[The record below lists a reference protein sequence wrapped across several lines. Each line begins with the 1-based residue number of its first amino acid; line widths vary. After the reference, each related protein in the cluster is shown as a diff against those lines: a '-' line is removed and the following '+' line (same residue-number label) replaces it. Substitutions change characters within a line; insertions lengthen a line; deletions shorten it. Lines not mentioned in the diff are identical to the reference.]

1 MSTVADPFA
10 FLSPAAAEGAVLRT
24 PMERNHA
31 AAGAEFEDRDGWRV
45 ADYPSNG
52 EAPAWAADISH
63 HGKIDVRGPH
73 AEIDRLSAGLELGKA
88 SHVDGVWTLRL
99 SPSHAVVLCPFSRVE
114 QLRTRIAS
122 ESEAICATDM
132 TCGWAGVMLG
142 GERVRDVFMRSSS
155 LDVRPH
161 RFPAGA
167 CMAGSVMRCGS
178 IILNDD
184 GRVLGALRLGVRG
197 VHVGVAARCGGDARH
212 HPGVGHGR
220 PAQRGAGMIGLLKKH
235 RYFRD
240 HDLKSSYD
248 VVIIGAGAHG
258 LATAYY
264 LAKRHGIK
272 KIAVLDRSYM
282 GAGAS
287 GRNTTIIRSN
297 YLTPEGARFYEA
309 SVKLY
314 ESLSQ
319 ELNFN
324 MLFSQHGHLTLA
336 HSDRS
341 VNTMMER
348 AEVNRLVG
356 VDSRVVYPD
365 EIKDLCPQ
373 LDISDH
379 PTFPILA
386 ALYHP
391 PGGVI
396 RHDAVVWGYG
406 KEADKMGV
414 EIHQYTD
421 VTGINVEN
429 GKVTGVETN
438 RGTINCDTVISCVAG
453 WSTLVCDLVG
463 VPLPLTT
470 HILQACVTEPVK
482 PLLDKIIVSG
492 TLHIYISQSDRG
504 EFVMGSEIEPY
515 SGYSNTSTFRFI
527 EDLAM
532 HMIELLP
539 MLGHAKILRQ
549 WTGYCD
555 VSPDYSPIMGLTEVE
570 GFIIDA
576 GWGTY
581 GFKASPIVGFTIADL
596 IGTGKIPDLIQPFRW
611 ARFYENDLV
620 SERGAAAVSH

>member
-1 MSTVADPFA
+1 
-10 FLSPAAAEGAVLRT
+10 
-24 PMERNHA
+24 
-31 AAGAEFEDRDGWRV
+31 
-45 ADYPSNG
+45 
-52 EAPAWAADISH
+52 
-63 HGKIDVRGPH
+63 
-73 AEIDRLSAGLELGKA
+73 
-88 SHVDGVWTLRL
+88 
-99 SPSHAVVLCPFSRVE
+99 
-114 QLRTRIAS
+114 
-122 ESEAICATDM
+122 
-132 TCGWAGVMLG
+132 
-142 GERVRDVFMRSSS
+142 
-155 LDVRPH
+155 
-161 RFPAGA
+161 
-167 CMAGSVMRCGS
+167 
-178 IILNDD
+178 
-184 GRVLGALRLGVRG
+184 
-197 VHVGVAARCGGDARH
+197 
-212 HPGVGHGR
+212 
-220 PAQRGAGMIGLLKKH
+220 MIGLLRKH
-235 RYFRD
+235 KFFRD

-248 VVIIGAGAHG
+248 AVIIGGGAHG
-258 LATAYY
+258 MATAYY
-264 LAKRHGIK
+264 LAKRHNLK
-272 KIAVLDRSYM
+272 KVAVLERSYI

-297 YLTPEGARFYEA
+297 YLTPEGAKFYSE

-314 ESLSQ
+314 ETLSQ
-319 ELNFN
+319 DLNFN

-373 LDISDH
+373 LDVTDH

-396 RHDAVVWGYG
+396 RHDAVVWGYA
-406 KEADKMGV
+406 KEADKLGV
-414 EIHQYTD
+414 EIHPYTD
-421 VTGINVEN
+421 VTGINVSN
-429 GKVTGVETN
+429 GKVTGVETS
-438 RGTINCDTVISCVAG
+438 RGTINTGTVISCVAG
-453 WSTLVCDLVG
+453 WSTLVCDMVG

-482 PLLDKIIVSG
+482 PLLHKIIVSG

-539 MLGHAKILRQ
+539 MLGEARILRQ

-570 GFIIDA
+570 GFIVDA

-581 GFKASPIVGFTIADL
+581 GFKASPIVGKTIADL
-596 IGTGKIPDLIQPFRW
+596 VGTGKVPELIEPFRW
-611 ARFYENDLV
+611 SRFYENELV

>member
-1 MSTVADPFA
+1 
-10 FLSPAAAEGAVLRT
+10 
-24 PMERNHA
+24 
-31 AAGAEFEDRDGWRV
+31 
-45 ADYPSNG
+45 
-52 EAPAWAADISH
+52 
-63 HGKIDVRGPH
+63 
-73 AEIDRLSAGLELGKA
+73 
-88 SHVDGVWTLRL
+88 
-99 SPSHAVVLCPFSRVE
+99 
-114 QLRTRIAS
+114 
-122 ESEAICATDM
+122 
-132 TCGWAGVMLG
+132 
-142 GERVRDVFMRSSS
+142 
-155 LDVRPH
+155 
-161 RFPAGA
+161 
-167 CMAGSVMRCGS
+167 
-178 IILNDD
+178 
-184 GRVLGALRLGVRG
+184 
-197 VHVGVAARCGGDARH
+197 
-212 HPGVGHGR
+212 
-220 PAQRGAGMIGLLKKH
+220 MIGLLKKH

-248 VVIIGAGAHG
+248 VVVIGAGAHG

-365 EIKDLCPQ
+365 EIKDLCPH

-406 KEADKMGV
+406 
-414 EIHQYTD
+414 QYTD

-596 IGTGKIPDLIQPFRW
+596 IGTGKIPELIQPFRW

>member
-1 MSTVADPFA
+1 
-10 FLSPAAAEGAVLRT
+10 
-24 PMERNHA
+24 
-31 AAGAEFEDRDGWRV
+31 
-45 ADYPSNG
+45 
-52 EAPAWAADISH
+52 
-63 HGKIDVRGPH
+63 
-73 AEIDRLSAGLELGKA
+73 
-88 SHVDGVWTLRL
+88 
-99 SPSHAVVLCPFSRVE
+99 
-114 QLRTRIAS
+114 
-122 ESEAICATDM
+122 
-132 TCGWAGVMLG
+132 
-142 GERVRDVFMRSSS
+142 
-155 LDVRPH
+155 
-161 RFPAGA
+161 
-167 CMAGSVMRCGS
+167 
-178 IILNDD
+178 
-184 GRVLGALRLGVRG
+184 
-197 VHVGVAARCGGDARH
+197 
-212 HPGVGHGR
+212 
-220 PAQRGAGMIGLLKKH
+220 MIGLLRKH
-235 RYFRD
+235 KFFRD

-248 VVIIGAGAHG
+248 AVIIGGGAHG
-258 LATAYY
+258 MATAYY
-264 LAKRHGIK
+264 LAKRHNLK
-272 KIAVLDRSYM
+272 KVAVLERSYI

-297 YLTPEGARFYEA
+297 YLTPEGAKFYSE

-314 ESLSQ
+314 ETLSQ
-319 ELNFN
+319 DLNFN

-373 LDISDH
+373 LDVTDH

-396 RHDAVVWGYG
+396 RHDAVVWGYA
-406 KEADKMGV
+406 KEADKLGV
-414 EIHQYTD
+414 EIHPYTD
-421 VTGINVEN
+421 VTGINVSN
-429 GKVTGVETN
+429 GKVTGVETS
-438 RGTINCDTVISCVAG
+438 RGTINTGTVISCVAG
-453 WSTLVCDLVG
+453 WSTLVCDMVG

-482 PLLDKIIVSG
+482 PLLHKIIVSG

-539 MLGHAKILRQ
+539 MLGEARILRQ

-555 VSPDYSPIMGLTEVE
+555 VSPDYSPIMGLTEVD
-570 GFIIDA
+570 GFIVDA

-581 GFKASPIVGFTIADL
+581 GFKASPIVGKTIADL
-596 IGTGKIPDLIQPFRW
+596 VGTGKVPELIEPFRW
-611 ARFYENDLV
+611 SRFYENELV